1 MVEDRVSRV
10 EDNISEVDNDNKL
23 DLFALIALVIGSMIG
38 GGAFSLPADMSRGAG
53 AGAVILGWV
62 ITGIGMIAL
71 AFVYQNLAL
80 RKPELTGGVYSYA
93 KAGFGDYIGFNS
105 AWGYWFSAL
114 LGNVSYAVMLFG
126 ALGYFFPIFEK
137 GNNVISII
145 CASILIWSIQA
156 LILKGVKEAAFI
168 NILTTIAK
176 LVPIFIFISVIII
189 AFHVKTFTMDF
200 WGKLDPSLGSVVTQV
215 KSTMLVTLWVFIGIE
230 GAVVVSGRAKKKEDV
245 GKATVIGL
253 IGTLI
258 IYVLISVL
266 SLGVMSQ
273 ADLSKLQTPSMAY
286 ALEQI
291 VGKWGAILINLGLI
305 VSLLGAV
312 LGWTLLAAEIP
323 YVAAKD
329 GVLPKM
335 FAKENK
341 NGSPI
346 NSLWLTN
353 SIVQV
358 SLILTLVASSTYQ
371 ALYSIASSA
380 ILVPYLFSGLYGWKL
395 SASGETYDVNPSG
408 RTKDIILA
416 AISSIYAIWLVYAA
430 GVNYILMV
438 TILYAV
444 GIPMFM
450 RAKKEKNEKAFL
462 GYEKIIAL
470 ALLVSGLIALYMMF
484 TGKLS

>member
-1 MVEDRVSRV
+1 MEDRVSRV
-10 EDNISEVDNDNKL
+10 ENNVSEVDNGNKL
-23 DLFALIALVIGSMIG
+23 GLFSLIALVIGSMIG

-53 AGAVILGWV
+53 TGAVILGWI
-62 ITGIGMIAL
+62 ITGMGMIAL

-80 RKPELTGGVYSYA
+80 RKPDLTGGVYSYA

-105 AWGYWFSAL
+105 AWGYWLSAL

-126 ALGYFFPIFEK
+126 ALGYFFPIFDK
-137 GNNVISII
+137 GNNIISIV
-145 CASILIWSIQA
+145 CASILVWSIQA
-156 LILKGVKEAAFI
+156 LILKGVKQAAFI

-176 LVPIFIFISVIII
+176 LVPIFIFIAVIII
-189 AFHVKTFTMDF
+189 SFHIKTFTMDF
-200 WGKLDPSLGSVVTQV
+200 WGKLNPSLGSVVTQV

-245 GKATVIGL
+245 GKATVMGL
-253 IGTLI
+253 IGTLV

-273 ADLSKLQTPSMAY
+273 ANLSKLQTPSMAY

-341 NGSPI
+341 NGSPV

-416 AISSIYAIWLVYAA
+416 AISSIYALWLVYAA
-430 GVNYILMV
+430 GLNYILMV

-444 GIPMFM
+444 GIPMFIK
-450 RAKKEKNEKAFL
+450 AKKEKSEKVFL
-462 GYEKIIAL
+462 GYEKVIACVL
-470 ALLVSGLIALYMMF
+470 TVLGVIALYMMV

>member
-1 MVEDRVSRV
+1 MEDKISTVES
-10 EDNISEVDNDNKL
+10 NISDESQGNKL
-23 DLFALIALVIGSMIG
+23 GLLALVALVIGSMIG
-38 GGAFSLPADMSRGAG
+38 GGAFGLPADMAKGAG
-53 AGAVILGWV
+53 AGAVIIGWT

-137 GNNVISII
+137 GNNIISIV
-145 CASILIWSIQA
+145 CASVLIWSIQA
-156 LILKGVKEAAFI
+156 LILKGVQQAAFV

-176 LVPIFIFISVIII
+176 LVPIFVFLVIVILS
-189 AFHVKTFTMDF
+189 FHIKTFTMDF
-200 WGKLDPSLGSVVTQV
+200 WGKLNPDLGSVVNQV

-230 GAVVVSGRAKKKEDV
+230 GAVVVSGRAKRKEDV

-253 IGTLI
+253 IGTLV
-258 IYVLISVL
+258 IYILISVL

-273 ADLSKLQTPSMAY
+273 ADLSNLPTPSTAY

-291 VGKWGAILINLGLI
+291 VGKWGAIVINLGLI

-329 GVLPKM
+329 GVLPKT

-341 NGSPI
+341 NGSPV

-353 SIVQV
+353 IIVQI
-358 SLILTLVASSTYQ
+358 SLVLTLVASSTYQ
-371 ALYSIASSA
+371 ALYSIASAA

-395 SASGETYDVNPSG
+395 AASGETYDINPVG

-416 AISSIYAIWLVYAA
+416 VISSIYAMWLIYAA
-430 GVNYILMV
+430 GVSYILLV

-444 GIPMFM
+444 GIPMFVK
-450 RAKKEKNEKAFL
+450 AKKEKNEKVFL
-462 GYEKIIAL
+462 GYEKVIAF
-470 ALLVSGLIALYMMF
+470 VFLIAGIVALIMMA
-484 TGKLS
+484 TGKLG

>member
-1 MVEDRVSRV
+1 MESKVSTTEAKV
-10 EDNISEVDNDNKL
+10 PETGTDNKL
-23 DLFALIALVIGSMIG
+23 GLLSLVALVIGSMIG
-38 GGAFSLPADMSRGAG
+38 GGAFGLPADMSKGAG
-53 AGAVILGWV
+53 VGAVIIGWV

-71 AFVYQNLAL
+71 AFVYQNLAN

-93 KAGFGDYIGFNS
+93 KAGFGEYIGFNS

-114 LGNVSYAVMLFG
+114 LGNVSYLVMLFG
-126 ALGYFFPIFEK
+126 ALGYFFPVFGK
-137 GNNVISII
+137 GNNVISVV
-145 CASILIWSIQA
+145 CASILVWAIQA
-156 LILKGVKEAAFI
+156 LILKGVKQAAFV
-168 NILTTIAK
+168 NVLTTIAK
-176 LVPIFIFISVIII
+176 LVPIFIFIIVIILS
-189 AFHVKTFTMDF
+189 FHMKTFTMDF
-200 WGKLDPSLGSVVTQV
+200 WGKLNPDFGSVVKQV

-230 GAVVVSGRAKKKEDV
+230 GAVVFSGRAKRKEDV

-258 IYVLISVL
+258 IYILISVL

-273 ADLSKLQTPSMAY
+273 VDISKLDTPSTAY
-286 ALEQI
+286 ILEYA
-291 VGKWGAILINLGLI
+291 VGKWGAIVINLGLI

-323 YVAAKD
+323 YVAAAD

-341 NGSPI
+341 NGSPA

-353 SIVQV
+353 IIVQIA
-358 SLILTLVASSTYQ
+358 LILTLVASSTYQ
-371 ALYSIASSA
+371 ALYSIASAA

-395 SASGETYDVNPSG
+395 SASGETYDVNPQG
-408 RTKDIILA
+408 RTKDIIIA
-416 AISSIYAIWLVYAA
+416 VVSSVYAMWLIYAA
-430 GVNYILMV
+430 GLSYILLI

-450 RAKKEKNEKAFL
+450 KAKREKNEAVFL
-462 GYEKIIAL
+462 NYEKVVAILITVAAVIA
-470 ALLVSGLIALYMMF
+470 VYMMA
-484 TGKLS
+484 TGKIG